1 MQILHCATCDTAPLA
16 PPRLAGGIWVAQCPG
31 CLADNALE
39 PDYSNVFL
47 PLRFRVVLGSAGKR
61 RADRQEGAAQTGR

>member
-16 PPRLAGGIWVAQCPG
+16 TPRLFAGAWVAQCPG
-31 CLADNALE
+31 CLADNTLE

-47 PLRFRVVLGSAGKR
+47 PLKFRVVLGSTGKR
-61 RADRQEGAAQTGR
+61 RGEWQETAIQPAP